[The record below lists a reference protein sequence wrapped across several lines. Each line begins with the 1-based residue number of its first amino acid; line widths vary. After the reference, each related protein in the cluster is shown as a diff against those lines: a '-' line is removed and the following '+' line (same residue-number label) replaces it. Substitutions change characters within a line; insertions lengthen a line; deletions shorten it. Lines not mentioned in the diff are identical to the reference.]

1 MAGTVSLLR
10 VQLKF
15 VQDRAKV
22 MDSHVLGVKEEL
34 VAADAEGAYRS
45 RQITKLSAVNST
57 LINIIQ
63 SLELHTESD
72 TGLTDTMIRLREDIL
87 PHVAHAD
94 R

>member
-1 MAGTVSLLR
+1 M
-10 VQLKF
+10 KF

-22 MDSHVLGVKEEL
+22 MESHVLGVKEE
-34 VAADAEGAYRS
+34 VAAADAEGAYRS

-72 TGLTDTMIRLREDIL
+72 TGLTETMIRLREDIL

>member
-1 MAGTVSLLR
+1 M
-10 VQLKF
+10 KF
-15 VQDRAKV
+15 VHDRSKV
-22 MDSHVLGVKEEL
+22 MDNHVMGVKEEL
-34 VAADAEGAYRS
+34 AAVDAEGAYRS

-72 TGLTDTMIRLREDIL
+72 DGLTETMIRLREDIL